1 MIKNILTAFII
12 CIVLTSAYTAF
23 GASDKINIVDHDTGG
38 MIKNMPVR
46 IVCNGVKHSTTEELT
61 WEAKVGTS
69 AAPLPS
75 ATIFESMIDPLWTG
89 AVTVNIYMS
98 AELDY
103 DKAKKDAT
111 PGAIPKM
118 GHIIQ
123 INDTGDYQTQG
134 RIMFHLAGAPLAS
147 KDMYPDLSGVEKFV
161 CVDAKGDVQLIGA
174 YGDYKINN
182 DNTLT
187 TTASSWQY
195 GSPIE
200 GQYGAQWGKDDDS
213 YDIRQHFPLRIY
225 GVSVKPAQHKITV
238 TADETKGT
246 IMPKGDNGK
255 VIINQGEDITFTI
268 TANSGYSIAGLL
280 IDEDTVKPENKYL
293 TEYNFKSVDK
303 PHTISALFEEDK
315 NAPEIIADSGVT
327 GSLVDL
333 IESASDAVVA
343 AFEKGGFTGGGKTIH
358 VVNLDKDTK
367 MEGSFTADA
376 GGFAQAV
383 KLDVKYEEGSES
395 KGLTLTV
402 KPAGAAKPFSADKK
416 YYALLL
422 NKKTNYYDL
431 FPAARNAS
439 GDLAVKIAPVG
450 DYFSEGTVFIYSGTA
465 VESETPVTPVDP
477 TTPSGPKS
485 GGGCTAG
492 IGALALLALAPLYLR
507 RKR

>member
-1 MIKNILTAFII
+1 MKKLHIVFIT
-12 CIVLTSAYTAF
+12 CTLLLAACTAF
-23 GASDKINIVDHDTGG
+23 GSQATINIVNHDPNGL
-38 MIKNMPVR
+38 IKNMPGY
-46 IVCNGVKHSTTEELT
+46 IGCNGTQSTLEFLSWNNGYIEE
-61 WEAKVGTS
+61 
-69 AAPLPS
+69 APLPDS
-75 ATIFESMIDPLWTG
+75 KIFESLIDPSWTG
-89 AVTVNIYMS
+89 TVTVDIYMA
-98 AELDY
+98 AELVF
-103 DKAKKDAT
+103 DKAAKT
-111 PGAIPKM
+111 PAQGVTPKYE
-118 GHIIQ
+118 HIIQ
-123 INDTGDYQTQG
+123 INDTGNYQTQG
-134 RIMFHLAGAPLAS
+134 QITFDVTGAPIAS
-147 KDMYPDLSGVEKFV
+147 KDAYPNLGSVKKFV
-161 CVDAKGDVQLIGA
+161 CVDAKGGVQIIGA
-174 YGDYKINN
+174 YGQYQINN
-182 DNTLT
+182 NNTI
-187 TTASSWQY
+187 TTAASNWRY
-195 GSPIE
+195 GTTIE

-225 GVSVKPAQHKITV
+225 GVSVKPAQHEITV

-255 VIINQGEDITFTI
+255 VIINQGENITFTI

-315 NAPEIIADSGVT
+315 NAPEISADSGVT

-343 AFEKGGFTGGGKTIH
+343 AFEKGGFTGGKTIH

-402 KPAGAAKPFSADKK
+402 KPADAAKPFSADKK

-439 GDLAVKIAPVG
+439 GNLAVKIAPVG
-450 DYFSEGTVFIYSGTA
+450 DYFSEGTIFIYSGTA

-492 IGALALLALAPLYLR
+492 IGALTLLALAPLYLR

>member
-1 MIKNILTAFII
+1 MLI
-12 CIVLTSAYTAF
+12 CFFASSAF
-23 GASDKINIVDHDTGG
+23 GAPSDIRLTDCDPQGRSKTLLTYIFSN
-38 MIKNMPVR
+38 PV
-46 IVCNGVKHSTTEELT
+46 EENFGSNQDWLT
-61 WEAKVGTS
+61 WNTGTDRS
-69 AAPLPS
+69 NPS
-75 ATIFESMIDPLWTG
+75 NPAQLADMPDDATIFNDLLVGETAPVEIRVHLRIKLDFNNAEKVDKSGLLGTTIALNYFTSDSRGHGGFDFRTLSTAGNELPAPELGNIEKLVVLG
-89 AVTVNIYMS
+89 ADGKVQI
-98 AELDY
+98 LD
-103 DKAKKDAT
+103 AAT
-111 PGAIPKM
+111 
-118 GHIIQ
+118 
-123 INDTGDYQTQG
+123 
-134 RIMFHLAGAPLAS
+134 L
-147 KDMYPDLSGVEKFV
+147 V
-161 CVDAKGDVQLIGA
+161 
-174 YGDYKINN
+174 
-182 DNTLT
+182 
-187 TTASSWQY
+187 TASQNDYRVWSISY
-195 GSPIE
+195 GNVWDTQS
-200 GQYGAQWGKDDDS
+200 S
-213 YDIRQHFPLRIY
+213 FPMTVY
-225 GVSVKPAQHKITV
+225 GVSCKYLEHDITV
-238 TADETKGT
+238 TQ
-246 IMPKGDNGK
+246 PDNGAIAPLNESGVVK
-255 VIINQGEDITFTI
+255 VKHGGDAEFTI
-268 TANSGYSIAGLL
+268 TANSGYRIDHLL
-280 IDEDTVKPENKYL
+280 VDGASVSAESKYFCAYKFANV
-293 TEYNFKSVDK
+293 TAAHS
-303 PHTISALFEEDK
+303 ISALFEEDK
-315 NAPEIIADSGVT
+315 NAPEISADSGVT

-383 KLDVKYEEGSES
+383 KLKVEYEEGSES
-395 KGLTLTV
+395 NGLTLTV
-402 KPAGAAKPFSADKK
+402 KPADAAKPFSADKK